1 MKQAFAAKQKI
12 GKLGSKQS
20 FAAAIS
26 NVYYADEG
34 SIPKQIFSLFK
45 LLLLTGACRTF

>member
-20 FAAAIS
+20 FAAAIPK
-26 NVYYADEG
+26 VYYADEATA
-34 SIPKQIFSLFK
+34 FVHL
-45 LLLLTGACRTF
+45 